1 MRFDGS
7 ALERLIAGEA
17 YQDLSDGGDS
27 EVFSG
32 QGALLDS
39 ERMARVL
46 DRIRMEM
53 TEDADG
59 VANEQQILV
68 YSTEAVVLLLSLGWL
83 GVLLRAGSLAA
94 VAFSALPLWSRVDPL
109 AVLAISEEERR
120 RLEEDL
126 RKARE
131 AEDRAEKGVGQLL
144 DDR

>member
-1 MRFDGS
+1 
-7 ALERLIAGEA
+7 
-17 YQDLSDGGDS
+17 
-27 EVFSG
+27 
-32 QGALLDS
+32 
-39 ERMARVL
+39 
-46 DRIRMEM
+46 MEM

-68 YSTEAVVLLLSLGWL
+68 SSTEAVALLLSLGWL
-83 GVLLRAGSLAA
+83 GVLLRGGSLAA
-94 VAFSALPLWSRVDPL
+94 VAFSSLPLWSRVDPL

-131 AEDRAEKGVGQLL
+131 AEDQAEKGVGRLL